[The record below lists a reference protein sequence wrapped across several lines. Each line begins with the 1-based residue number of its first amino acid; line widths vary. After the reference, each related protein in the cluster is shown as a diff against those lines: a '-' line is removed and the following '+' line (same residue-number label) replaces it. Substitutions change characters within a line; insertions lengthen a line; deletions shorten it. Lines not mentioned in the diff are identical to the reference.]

1 MKYKFSQPLVEGLVK
16 SRPNRFIMFVDV
28 GGKTH
33 RCHCPSTGR
42 ICSIEFED
50 IPCLL
55 SKATGTG
62 RTTDYTVEAIS
73 LDLPGRKRK
82 KWIGINQTRA
92 NSYIEFFLRQGLLSK
107 MFGKVGE
114 LKREVKVGNSRID
127 FVVNGNKLLEVKT
140 PLIYVPCEGHPKYVP
155 RKPVNIQTDRL
166 IKHFK
171 EVSKNLGP
179 KSKSIFVVCFMYD
192 AEPFDPPMLDEGSK
206 KINAVAK
213 AANRKGVENW
223 QVNLRIDG
231 NGVELLDYF
240 KLNLFGDS

>member
-1 MKYKFSQPLVEGLVK
+1 
-16 SRPNRFIMFVDV
+16 
-28 GGKTH
+28 
-33 RCHCPSTGR
+33 
-42 ICSIEFED
+42 
-50 IPCLL
+50 
-55 SKATGTG
+55 
-62 RTTDYTVEAIS
+62 
-73 LDLPGRKRK
+73 
-82 KWIGINQTRA
+82 
-92 NSYIEFFLRQGLLSK
+92 